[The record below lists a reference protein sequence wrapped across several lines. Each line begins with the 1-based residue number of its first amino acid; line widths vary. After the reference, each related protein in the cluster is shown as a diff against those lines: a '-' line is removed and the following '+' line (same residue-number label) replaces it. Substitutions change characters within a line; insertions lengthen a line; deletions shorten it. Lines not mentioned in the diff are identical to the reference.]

1 MSKYM
6 MVVQSKALAGRDA
19 DFNKWYDSQHL
30 PEICSLPGVKSGRR
44 FEATPIS
51 MGTPGLQYLALYE
64 LDVDDPGSLMAEM
77 AKRSAEGTMSSSDAL
92 DKESAVLW
100 LYKAR

>member
-1 MSKYM
+1 
-6 MVVQSKALAGRDA
+6 
-19 DFNKWYDSQHL
+19 
-30 PEICSLPGVKSGRR
+30 
-44 FEATPIS
+44 